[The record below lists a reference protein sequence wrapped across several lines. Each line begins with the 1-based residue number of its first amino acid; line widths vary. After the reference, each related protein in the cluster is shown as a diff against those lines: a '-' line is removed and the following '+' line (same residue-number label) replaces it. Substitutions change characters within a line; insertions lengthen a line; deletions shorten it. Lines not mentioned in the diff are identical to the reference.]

1 MSIDIEDRTSHPGSG
16 LWRTVSKYLTF
27 RFFMRVINKVLCRIE
42 TGRLE
47 VVLPDKT
54 TFVFGKEKQPTC
66 TERIRI
72 NNNGFFKR
80 VATGGE
86 IGFGEAYMEGLWDCD
101 DLTGLFKLLIE
112 NREAISHGNIC
123 LSAITRARNL
133 RLHRKKANTLFGSRK
148 NIADHYDLSNDF
160 YRTFLDKS
168 MTYSCGIFRSPDESL
183 EDAQRNKIRMIIGK
197 ARINSN
203 DHVLEIG
210 CGWGGFAVQAVKET
224 GCRVTGITISKAQYD
239 YARERVRQE
248 RLEDRIEILLE
259 DYRTVEG
266 SYDKIVSIEML
277 EAVGHEYLGCFFER
291 CDRLLKPDGLAV
303 IQVIA
308 IPDKRYDSH
317 RSGPNWI
324 QKHIFPGGLLPSLT
338 AICDAM
344 TAHAKLQVDNIE
356 NIGVHYAETLK
367 RWRQRFI
374 DAVDIVAKMGF
385 DSSFQ
390 RKWIYYLSMCEA
402 QFALRV
408 LNDLQIVLTRE
419 GNRMLAKT

>member
-1 MSIDIEDRTSHPGSG
+1 MSIDIEDRISHLGTG
-16 LWRTVSKYLTF
+16 LLSMVSKYLAL
-27 RFFMRVINKVLCRIE
+27 RFFMKVISKVLCRIE

-47 VVLPDKT
+47 VVLPDET
-54 TFVFGKEKQPTC
+54 TFVYGKEEQPTC
-66 TERIRI
+66 TGRIRI
-72 NNNGFFKR
+72 NNNRFFSR

-112 NREAISHGNIC
+112 NREVISNGNIC

-133 RLHRKKANTLFGSRK
+133 KLHRKRANTLDGSK
-148 NIADHYDLSNDF
+148 ENIADHYDLSNDF
-160 YRTFLDKS
+160 YKTFLDKS
-168 MTYSCGIFRSPDESL
+168 MTYSCGIFRSHDESL
-183 EDAQRNKIRMIIGK
+183 EDAQKNKIRMIIEK
-197 ARINSN
+197 ARINSD

-224 GCRVTGITISKAQYD
+224 GCRVTGITVSKAQYD
-239 YARERVRQE
+239 YARERVKQE
-248 RLEDRIEILLE
+248 GLEDRVEILFK

-266 SYDKIVSIEML
+266 SFDKIVSIEML

-291 CDRLLKPDGLAV
+291 CDRLLKPEGLAV

-308 IPDKRYDSH
+308 IPDRRYDRQ
-317 RSGPNWI
+317 RSDPNWI

-356 NIGVHYAETLK
+356 NIGIHYAETLK

-374 DAVDIVAKMGF
+374 DTIDIIAKMGF
-385 DSSFQ
+385 DNSFQ
-390 RKWIYYLSMCEA
+390 RKWIYYFSLCEA

-408 LNDLQIVLTRE
+408 LNNLQIVLTRE
-419 GNRMLAKT
+419 GNRMLSKT